1 MMPSET
7 AYDGSATSYIVRVAI
22 TSYKIS
28 SVSKSYKIS
37 SVSKN
42 KIYEGHTRFATT
54 SKASFDGTHPHQVF
68 TYTYMYIRTEQ
79 HHYDHDS
86 QSGPACML
94 PGNIDLDY
102 QVTVINLKS
111 YKKDLKK

>member
-1 MMPSET
+1 
-7 AYDGSATSYIVRVAI
+7 
-22 TSYKIS
+22 
-28 SVSKSYKIS
+28 
-37 SVSKN
+37 
-42 KIYEGHTRFATT
+42 
-54 SKASFDGTHPHQVF
+54 
-68 TYTYMYIRTEQ
+68 MYIRTEQ